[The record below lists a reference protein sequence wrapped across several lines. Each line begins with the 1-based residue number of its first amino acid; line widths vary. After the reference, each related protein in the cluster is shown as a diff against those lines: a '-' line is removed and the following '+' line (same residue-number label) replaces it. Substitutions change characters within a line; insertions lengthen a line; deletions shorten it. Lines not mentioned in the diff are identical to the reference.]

1 MNRVSDQTA
10 ANTPIENDDQY
21 AERFLASI
29 RDLDGETARR
39 LLDEHP
45 ALVSASIHA
54 AAGAGAADV
63 VTEFLQRDPS
73 SRDRAH
79 GAQEWP
85 PLAYACAS
93 PLHAISPERAT
104 ALRDTAA
111 RLLEAGASPNS
122 ASVYVEGDGLKAPIS
137 VLYHAIMSNH
147 VALVAQ
153 LLERGARTQDGESI
167 YHAAQH
173 NRRECLEL
181 LRLHGADFSGRQS
194 PYGNT
199 PLFFLAGH
207 HDDEDGRAAW
217 AQGFLW
223 LLEHGA
229 DPNVPS
235 YQHQSTPLHSLATG
249 GRHQVLRWS
258 VEFGGDVN
266 AARRDGRTPYV
277 EALRHGN
284 EEGAAFLLAHGARTD
299 TVTPVDELLAACL
312 AADEPRARALLARH
326 TDLIATLTAEDRAAM
341 STAAHLGRL
350 DAIRLM
356 VALGFPLAFEHEG
369 ATPLHWAAW
378 HGQVEVV
385 RLLLELG
392 APVNVRDRRFGSSA
406 VGWAAHGSRSNERA
420 GSNDRFCAIVDLLL
434 DAGGERAASFNRS
447 GEPPEDLASD
457 TVRRRLIERGFAPG
471 AAKP

>member
-1 MNRVSDQTA
+1 VSDQTA
-10 ANTPIENDDQY
+10 PNTPLESDDHY

-29 RDLDGETARR
+29 RDLDSDAARR

-45 ALVSASIHA
+45 TVVRVNIHA
-54 AAGAGAADV
+54 AAGAGAANV
-63 VTEFLQRDPS
+63 VAEYLQRHPS
-73 SRDRAH
+73 LRDRAH

-93 PLHAISPERAT
+93 PLHAINPERAA
-104 ALRDTAA
+104 ALLDTAT
-111 RLLEAGASPNS
+111 RLLDAGASPNS
-122 ASVYVEGDGLKAPIS
+122 ASAYFEGDGLKAPIS

-147 VALVAQ
+147 VTLVAQ

-181 LRLHGADFSGRQS
+181 LRRHGADFSSRQS

-207 HDDEDGRAAW
+207 HDDDDGRAAW

-223 LLEHGA
+223 LLEHDA

-235 YQHQSTPLHSLATG
+235 YRHQSTPLHALATG
-249 GRHQVLRWS
+249 GRHQVLRWT

-266 AARRDGRTPYV
+266 LARLDGRTPYV
-277 EALRHGN
+277 QALRHGN
-284 EEGAAFLLAHGARTD
+284 DEGAAFFLAHGARTD
-299 TVTPVDELLAACL
+299 TVTPVDEFLAACL
-312 AADEPRARALLARH
+312 AADGPKARALLTRH

-378 HGQVEVV
+378 FGQLEVV

-406 VGWAAHGSRSNERA
+406 VGWAAHGSRFNGRS
-420 GSNDRFCAIVDLLL
+420 GSDDRFCEIVDLLL

-447 GEPPEDLASD
+447 GEPPENLASD
-457 TVRRRLIERGFAPG
+457 TVRRRLVERGFAP
-471 AAKP
+471 AASAKP